1 MDLEEATLRELRF
14 VARALNMLAGQSIGL
29 IVPAHKLLLNRQ
41 CYLDRNRSHRFD
53 DHIAD
58 DCIERGAMHSLT
70 QTALTA
76 LQRAPPAPVGRHG
89 LTTVRVI
96 SHRHALATGPA
107 DHEPLQQRATFACR
121 ASAPIAAPAQGV
133 SFDAL

>member
-76 LQRAPPAPVGRHG
+76 LQRASRTSRSARLDYGESDISPSCARH
-89 LTTVRVI
+89 RPRR
-96 SHRHALATGPA
+96 SR
-107 DHEPLQQRATFACR
+107 
-121 ASAPIAAPAQGV
+121 APAAARYLRVQGLGADRC
-133 SFDAL
+133 SSPGRFL